1 MVPGSVTWT
10 EGLEPW
16 PGQAQ
21 GRCSRY
27 HGTAS
32 ICFPVPSDSGASFP
46 SVQTSTSLLPQ
57 DPFLRVPPALSH
69 PPRTKPFLS
78 IFKTQQGSKILRAP
92 RLLPPPGPSWE
103 LPGLPDLERLLPSQA
118 ED

>member
-46 SVQTSTSLLPQ
+46 SVQTSMSLLPQ